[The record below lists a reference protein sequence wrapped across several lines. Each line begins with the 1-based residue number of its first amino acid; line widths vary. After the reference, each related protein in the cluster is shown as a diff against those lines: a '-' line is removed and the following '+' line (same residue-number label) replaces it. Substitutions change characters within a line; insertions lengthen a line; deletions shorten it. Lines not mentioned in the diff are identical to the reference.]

1 MQFHYG
7 KNLTVRDVEV
17 IWDKPELNK
26 WESAL
31 YFEDVQGLKVIG
43 FSGRPAKPNAD
54 SPAIVLNKVEGA
66 TISNSTAQ
74 KGTRVFLG
82 VTGTNTR
89 DILLEGNEL
98 HNAQLPYQLFGGTK
112 EGIVKA
118 INNF

>member
-1 MQFHYG
+1 
-7 KNLTVRDVEV
+7 
-17 IWDKPELNK
+17 
-26 WESAL
+26 
-31 YFEDVQGLKVIG
+31 LKVIG

-54 SPAIVLNKVEGA
+54 TPAIVLNKVEGA

-74 KGTRVFLG
+74 QGTRVFLG